1 MASNVK
7 SDQQWQGEMEARTL
21 ADAIS
26 ISDDSTRRKA
36 AQGGAK
42 RILKDEQ
49 KHAKEQQKR
58 TVALSAVA
66 KNNYS
71 KQFKKEHGGK
81 KT

>member
-7 SDQQWQGEMEARTL
+7 SDKEWQAEMDARTL

-26 ISDDSTRRKA
+26 ISGDPTRRKA

-42 RILKDEQ
+42 RIIKDEQ

-58 TVALSAVA
+58 TVALKEVA
-66 KNNYS
+66 KNTYS
-71 KQFKKEHGGK
+71 KEFKKAHGGK
-81 KT
+81 K